1 MKQRSL
7 STIIQRT
14 NFVESCYMKSIL
26 FFISLFIAY
35 SSFSQSSLRFESRKV
50 YLGEIEIN
58 NAYGINFSYENVSE
72 KPIMLSYEPI
82 TNLVNT
88 TYKKQAIAPGEKG
101 TLKVNFYPE
110 EEGPFNEQLYI
121 IVNEKEKIELSV
133 LSTQCPLFLIY
144 LLVVTMFIMEG
155 TVILKELLISLIVVK
170 RNQDIILDYIK

>member
-1 MKQRSL
+1 
-7 STIIQRT
+7 
-14 NFVESCYMKSIL
+14 MKSIL

-88 TYKKQAIAPGEKG
+88 N
-101 TLKVNFYPE
+101 LKPRFQVYEF
-110 EEGPFNEQLYI
+110 
-121 IVNEKEKIELSV
+121 
-133 LSTQCPLFLIY
+133 T
-144 LLVVTMFIMEG
+144 VVHSQYRFTFE
-155 TVILKELLISLIVVK
+155 
-170 RNQDIILDYIK
+170 RQ